1 MLQQDLLTSFSS
13 LAETNVPATGRLPDF
28 SAVVVRLDPIRC
40 SLGASVMPLL
50 DLSPG
55 QVESLMSGLSY
66 RKAFKKQLDGE
77 CYEKKKYACLWSLM
91 CYAGIVLC
99 AVPNRVR
106 IMAKEILHYS

>member
-66 RKAFKKQLDGE
+66 RKAFKNNTMESAMRRKNTLVCG
-77 CYEKKKYACLWSLM
+77 
-91 CYAGIVLC
+91 V
-99 AVPNRVR
+99 
-106 IMAKEILHYS
+106 